1 MESLFTIECLA
12 KSKVLANMVN
22 SDNDL
27 QQKQSLAN
35 IKKPI
40 RLMINFAIMN
50 SLLLWKIH

>member
-50 SLLLWKIH
+50 S